1 VKTNLGKL
9 LIFGAVLAA
18 LLVLTTAARAD
29 STLYGKVW
37 AGATS
42 YPANLST
49 TPPSGTPD
57 VTFAITN
64 PTTSNM
70 FGFYSQTDND
80 LTGFLTNGGTNG
92 NVVTYLT
99 GDNQNN
105 VAEGCTVTPGGT
117 CGINNDVIEFTG
129 TTYMVNGQTYS
140 LTKDDTA
147 YLVIGG
153 DPVVTALNDTAAE
166 TLFFTWG
173 GATGTYAF
181 DALYSEV
188 NGAPATLK
196 SDIAVTPEPGNMLL
210 LGTGLLVAAFVFRR
224 QVMGHAV

>member
-1 VKTNLGKL
+1 M
-9 LIFGAVLAA
+9 IFGAVLAA
-18 LLVLTTAARAD
+18 FLVLTTTARAD

-37 AGATS
+37 AGAAS
-42 YPANLST
+42 YGNPLST

-57 VTFAITN
+57 VTFTIKNSSTA
-64 PTTSNM
+64 NM
-70 FGFYSQTDND
+70 FDFYSGDDTD
-80 LTGFLTNGGTNG
+80 LKAFLTNGGANG
-92 NVVTYLT
+92 NQVDWIT
-99 GDNQNN
+99 GNNQ
-105 VAEGCTVTPGGT
+105 VCSVPLPGGTTTT
-117 CGINNDVIEFTG
+117 CGINNDVMEFTG
-129 TTYMVNGQTYS
+129 TTYMVNGQQYS

-147 YLVIGG
+147 YLKIGG
-153 DPVVTALNDTAAE
+153 DPVVTALNDTAEE

-210 LGTGLLVAAFVFRR
+210 LGTGLLVAALVFRR
-224 QVMGHAV
+224 QVAGHAV